1 MQSEHTNYT
10 EPLGHSWDE
19 GTEITGSTCTGEG
32 MTEYILKLLLK
43 ILVAPV
49 ILALTLF
56 VWICVGIVYV
66 SGLVLGLISMVIAL
80 LGVAVL
86 LTCSLQNGIILLVM
100 AFLISPYGLPI
111 AAIWLLGKVQDL
123 KFAIQDLVYG

>member
-1 MQSEHTNYT
+1 MKVI
-10 EPLGHSWDE
+10 WF
-19 GTEITGSTCTGEG
+19 
-32 MTEYILKLLLK
+32 ILKLLLK

-56 VWICVGIVYV
+56 VWIGGGIVYI

-100 AFLISPYGLPI
+100 AFLISPFALPM
-111 AAIWLLGKVQDL
+111 ASIWLLGKVQDL
-123 KFAIQDLVYG
+123 KFAIQDLVY